1 MSLLSHIDRRVL
13 VTGGGSGIG
22 LTIAQAFEE
31 AGARVHVSD
40 VDASALRT
48 ISDHPTISSTT
59 ADVTSSEQVA
69 SMFDDVTKNLG
80 GLDVLV
86 NNAGTAGPH
95 GPVETLGHEEWRRTV
110 SVNLESQFLCARLAI
125 PLLRASGGGS
135 IINMSSTA
143 GQHGYPM
150 RSPYA
155 AAKWGV
161 IGFTKTLAMELGPAD
176 IRVNAICPGSV
187 TGDRIERVISAAA
200 EDANV
205 DPGVVRDRWI
215 GQTSLRTFVDP
226 EDVAGLI
233 LFITSDAGSKISG
246 QALAVDGHTEGLG
259 V

>member
-95 GPVETLGHEEWRRTV
+95 GPVETLGPEEWRR
-110 SVNLESQFLCARLAI
+110 L
-125 PLLRASGGGS
+125 
-135 IINMSSTA
+135 
-143 GQHGYPM
+143 
-150 RSPYA
+150 
-155 AAKWGV
+155 
-161 IGFTKTLAMELGPAD
+161 
-176 IRVNAICPGSV
+176 
-187 TGDRIERVISAAA
+187 
-200 EDANV
+200 
-205 DPGVVRDRWI
+205 
-215 GQTSLRTFVDP
+215 SL
-226 EDVAGLI
+226 I
-233 LFITSDAGSKISG
+233 HI
-246 QALAVDGHTEGLG
+246 
-259 V
+259 

>member
-1 MSLLSHIDRRVL
+1 MSLLSHADQRVL

-22 LTIAQAFEE
+22 LTIARVFEE
-31 AGARVHVSD
+31 AGACVHVSD
-40 VDASALRT
+40 VDASALT
-48 ISDHPTISSTT
+48 ALSDQATISSTT
-59 ADVTSSEQVA
+59 ADVSSSEQVA
-69 SMFDDVTKNLG
+69 SMFDDVAKNLG

-95 GPVETLGHEEWRRTV
+95 GPVETLDPEEWRRTV
-110 SVNLESQFLCARLAI
+110 AVNLESQFLCARLAI
-125 PLLRASGGGS
+125 PLLRVSGGGS

-161 IGFTKTLAMELGPAD
+161 IGFTKTLAMELGSAD

-187 TGDRIERVISAAA
+187 TGDRIERVIAAA
-200 EDANV
+200 AGDANV
-205 DPGVVRDRWI
+205 DSGVIRDRWI
-215 GQTSLRTFVDP
+215 GQTSLRAFVDP
-226 EDVAGLI
+226 EDVASLI
-233 LFITSDAGSKISG
+233 LFVTSDAGSKISG
-246 QALAVDGHTEGLG
+246 QALSVDGHTEGLG